1 MNNFRST
8 VQEAAEDIFF
18 GQVVINWARWSLIA
32 GGIVLVLW
40 SANNVQQLIIGT
52 IPVFALMAVNFY
64 LHGRQLAEKP
74 ANPALMTVA
83 SLLDVAV
90 ITMVV
95 VIWPEPEYRGL
106 ESPFFV
112 MYYPLVMAFAFV
124 MRPVFAAVYTS
135 LVLIAYGGACV
146 LATSYLSTGGSTFD
160 LETLLARLV
169 TLGAMGG
176 LGTYYWRIQ
185 RNRRRVAVG
194 EQVTQ
199 V

>member
-18 GQVVINWARWSLIA
+18 GQVVINWARWFLIA

-95 VIWPEPEYRGL
+95 VMWPEPEQRGL
-106 ESPFFV
+106 SSPFFV

-124 MRPVFAAVYTS
+124 MRPVFTAVYTS

-146 LATSYLSTGGSTFD
+146 LATSFLSTGESTFD

-199 V
+199 N